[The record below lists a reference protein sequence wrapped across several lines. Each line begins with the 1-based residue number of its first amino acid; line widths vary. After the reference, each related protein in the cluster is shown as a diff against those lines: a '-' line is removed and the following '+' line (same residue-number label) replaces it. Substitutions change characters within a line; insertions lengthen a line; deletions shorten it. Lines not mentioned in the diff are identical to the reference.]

1 MDKKDKADFKNNSS
15 KIILLTSIFLFLLAF
30 TARMFFLFVIA
41 DPDNPGA
48 GWFGDAYHHWQIAYL
63 TREVGLG
70 HGFLRLWDLKG
81 MEFFWGLLHPVF
93 TMIAFVLTGSVNIGV
108 ERAMTGFFGSV
119 SVVLVYLTCKK
130 YWNNEVAI
138 AAAVLA
144 ALNPVGVFNDVSGMV
159 EPIGI
164 AFLLLGIYL
173 FPKKPIWAGASMA
186 LALMARAEY
195 WVFSLGLVFAMV
207 FLFKK
212 KVKFDNRMLT
222 AVGFGIPL
230 VAYMKYLLDYTG
242 NPIYPFY
249 YNYLTNI
256 FGTWQYKTV
265 LTPSDIFA
273 KYLFLGIFIL
283 TAVLSILVLIKKPK
297 GMLIYL
303 LGLGNWMFLGA
314 TFGLGQY
321 IKSYANY
328 VWYVRFMILP
338 YIFVGIVVSLILFH
352 WIPRSKLKFISRFR
366 LNWLILIGILAVSQI
381 TWTLIMDKY
390 RPTEVTWQAS
400 KKIADEIASQYHGGG
415 MVFIEGNPEFTYALV
430 RYHGVKGKN
439 IVSEMFDPYYYFN
452 GDIYSNWKD
461 NRHIVV
467 DWLKENNIKTIV
479 TYTQYDKYQKL
490 AQFESKYISGP
501 YSVSGS
507 NILVY
512 QVNEKLYE

>member
-1 MDKKDKADFKNNSS
+1 
-15 KIILLTSIFLFLLAF
+15 
-30 TARMFFLFVIA
+30 
-41 DPDNPGA
+41 
-48 GWFGDAYHHWQIAYL
+48 
-63 TREVGLG
+63 
-70 HGFLRLWDLKG
+70 
-81 MEFFWGLLHPVF
+81 
-93 TMIAFVLTGSVNIGV
+93 
-108 ERAMTGFFGSV
+108 
-119 SVVLVYLTCKK
+119 
-130 YWNNEVAI
+130 
-138 AAAVLA
+138 
-144 ALNPVGVFNDVSGMV
+144 
-159 EPIGI
+159 
-164 AFLLLGIYL
+164 
-173 FPKKPIWAGASMA
+173 
-186 LALMARAEY
+186 
-195 WVFSLGLVFAMV
+195 
-207 FLFKK
+207 
-212 KVKFDNRMLT
+212 
-222 AVGFGIPL
+222 
-230 VAYMKYLLDYTG
+230 
-242 NPIYPFY
+242 
-249 YNYLTNI
+249 
-256 FGTWQYKTV
+256 
-265 LTPSDIFA
+265 
-273 KYLFLGIFIL
+273 
-283 TAVLSILVLIKKPK
+283 VLIKKPK
-297 GMLIYL
+297 GMLSYL

-467 DWLKENNIKTIV
+467 DWLKENNIKTTV